1 LYHIRTR
8 VRAWSEYVREE
19 TLADDRRLCA
29 PPDHVHTTTLEL
41 DEGRTLT
48 IGVSRR

>member
-1 LYHIRTR
+1 ML
-8 VRAWSEYVREE
+8 RAWGAYLREE
-19 TLADDRRLCA
+19 TLADALRLCA

-48 IGVSRR
+48 IGVSQR